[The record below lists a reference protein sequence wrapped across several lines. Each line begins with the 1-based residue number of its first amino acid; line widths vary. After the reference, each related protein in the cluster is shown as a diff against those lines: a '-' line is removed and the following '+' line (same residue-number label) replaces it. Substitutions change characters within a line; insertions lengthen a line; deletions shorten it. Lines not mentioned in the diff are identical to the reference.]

1 MKCPHCSFDN
11 RDDAAFCENCGEV
24 FVAASAK
31 VSVPPVVEVPPVV
44 RVPDVAPAPSKPAPR
59 ASVADLVDP
68 VPDGPDVPDLSG
80 FERLVDSSYV
90 PPAATQAGDTA
101 EIPRIN
107 EEYVPRA
114 RSYAMGPT
122 EKELRRRDRQQKKL
136 AKKFSKMQE
145 KEEARKAKELLR
157 AEKER
162 LRAETA
168 AEKERLRAAEAEARE
183 QRRIAEEE
191 AREARRAAEA
201 AEREER
207 ERLEQERAAA
217 ATAAAA
223 VAAETAEMEE
233 APEFTTP
240 GEDAPVA
247 ENETSK
253 AGDASGVAF
262 GAIPGAVAGFAA
274 ADATAKDDDLDEV
287 LSSGD
292 EVVSL
297 FERSGKRPARMG
309 SHAARPSVN
318 RQGRGRSRKTQDE
331 AGATPETPV
340 VQEAPQASPN
350 ESADACAA
358 EETALMEAASAIVV
372 ADQAAVTTAEAEE
385 ALTPRATGELAFPS
399 TIEEETPE
407 LESSIDFS
415 APEEAAPVRD
425 GADTE
430 APFPG
435 PSARPPRAKGPIIA
449 AACIALAVV
458 LAAVAGG
465 TYMAELWGGKTIPEV
480 VGLSQPEA
488 VDALTAKGF
497 VAQAVEVKSDDP
509 QGTVLS
515 SDPEQG
521 HRAEEGSTVTLSVAV
536 PRIVPAIV
544 GATSEEA
551 AQALEAEGF
560 TAVTYTEEKSN
571 EAAGTVLAV
580 SPEAGTEA
588 KSGDAITV
596 TVAVPY
602 TVPDVEGMSEADA
615 KAALQAEGYEVTSEW
630 YTTEDIEEG
639 TAVSTDP
646 AAGSELNSGSEVT
659 LYVAH
664 SRGTELVD
672 LTREILPGANLTND
686 EGSFKV
692 ENIKSCTY
700 RGDGEVLY
708 TVEARQYEVVT
719 MPFGLGQETVFAKKL
734 TTIEGGIVW
743 NDDNEVSYASPSYS
757 LRALVLRRTK
767 LGESDLILTLLSED
781 GSQKRAVA
789 KGARRPKSSFAA
801 RTEPFCVIDALCAT
815 GRSLDILKEARLV
828 AAHDALRCN
837 LEASAAAA
845 PVAEL
850 LARMSQRDLANPR
863 LFQSA
868 MRVLDAMD
876 GADDSHRAAL
886 SAAELLKILAFSGLR
901 PSLEVCVGCGEPVAL
916 VEGARIPFSAA
927 GGGVLCES
935 CRGLDES
942 VLVDAG
948 TLCWAQY
955 FLTTPFDAIAEGP
968 VDLTG
973 TFAVLHLVQD
983 LVRAH
988 IGSSLKSLEFLFT
1001 CGLF

>member
-24 FVAASAK
+24 FVAAGAAK
-31 VSVPPVVEVPPVV
+31 VSVPSVVEVPPVV
-44 RVPDVAPAPSKPAPR
+44 HVPDIAPASSKSAVR

-68 VPDGPDVPDLSG
+68 VPDGPEVPDLSG

-90 PPAATQAGDTA
+90 PPAAAQAGDTA

-136 AKKFSKMQE
+136 AKKFTKMQE

-201 AEREER
+201 AERERLATVEREER
-207 ERLEQERAAA
+207 ERLEQERVAA

-223 VAAETAEMEE
+223 VAVETAEMEE
-233 APEFTTP
+233 TPEFTTP

-247 ENETSK
+247 ESEASK

-274 ADATAKDDDLDEV
+274 VDATAKDDDLDEV

-309 SHAARPSVN
+309 SHVARPSVN
-318 RQGRGRSRKTQDE
+318 RQKRNRGRGVPEEASAAPENPEEPEMPASSPDE
-331 AGATPETPV
+331 PADVRAT
-340 VQEAPQASPN
+340 
-350 ESADACAA
+350 

-385 ALTPRATGELAFPS
+385 ALAPRATGELAVPAAIGEVIPE
-399 TIEEETPE
+399 TEPPVDYQVLEE
-407 LESSIDFS
+407 DAS
-415 APEEAAPVRD
+415 APYEVDDETSSPAP
-425 GADTE
+425 T
-430 APFPG
+430 
-435 PSARPPRAKGPIIA
+435 ARPPRAKGPIIT
-449 AACIALAVV
+449 AACIALAII

-488 VDALTAKGF
+488 TDALAAKGF
-497 VAQAVEVKSDDP
+497 AAQAVEVKSDDP

-521 HRAEEGSTVTLSVAV
+521 HRAEESSTVTLSVAV

-544 GATSEEA
+544 GATSDDA

-596 TVAVPY
+596 TVAVPH

-743 NDDNEVSYASPSYS
+743 NDDNEVSYASPSIRY
-757 LRALVLRRTK
+757 
-767 LGESDLILTLLSED
+767 
-781 GSQKRAVA
+781 
-789 KGARRPKSSFAA
+789 
-801 RTEPFCVIDALCAT
+801 
-815 GRSLDILKEARLV
+815 
-828 AAHDALRCN
+828 
-837 LEASAAAA
+837 
-845 PVAEL
+845 
-850 LARMSQRDLANPR
+850 
-863 LFQSA
+863 
-868 MRVLDAMD
+868 
-876 GADDSHRAAL
+876 
-886 SAAELLKILAFSGLR
+886 
-901 PSLEVCVGCGEPVAL
+901 
-916 VEGARIPFSAA
+916 
-927 GGGVLCES
+927 
-935 CRGLDES
+935 
-942 VLVDAG
+942 
-948 TLCWAQY
+948 
-955 FLTTPFDAIAEGP
+955 
-968 VDLTG
+968 
-973 TFAVLHLVQD
+973 
-983 LVRAH
+983 
-988 IGSSLKSLEFLFT
+988 
-1001 CGLF
+1001 

>member
-24 FVAASAK
+24 FVAAGAAK
-31 VSVPPVVEVPPVV
+31 VSAPSVVEVPPVV
-44 RVPDVAPAPSKPAPR
+44 RVPDIAPASSKSAVR

-68 VPDGPDVPDLSG
+68 VPDGPEVPDLSG

-90 PPAATQAGDTA
+90 PPAAAQAGDTA

-136 AKKFSKMQE
+136 AKKFTKMQE

-201 AEREER
+201 AERERLATVEREER
-207 ERLEQERAAA
+207 ERLEQERVAA
-217 ATAAAA
+217 ATATAA
-223 VAAETAEMEE
+223 VAVETAEMEE
-233 APEFTTP
+233 TPEFTTP

-247 ENETSK
+247 ESEASK

-274 ADATAKDDDLDEV
+274 VDATAKDDDLDEV

-318 RQGRGRSRKTQDE
+318 RQKRNRGRGVPEEASAAPENPEEPEMPASSPDE
-331 AGATPETPV
+331 PADVRAT
-340 VQEAPQASPN
+340 
-350 ESADACAA
+350 

-385 ALTPRATGELAFPS
+385 ALAPRATGELAFPS

-407 LESSIDFS
+407 LESSIGFS

-425 GADTE
+425 GADGE

-488 VDALTAKGF
+488 VDALAAKGF

-743 NDDNEVSYASPSYS
+743 NDDNEVSYASPSIRY
-757 LRALVLRRTK
+757 
-767 LGESDLILTLLSED
+767 
-781 GSQKRAVA
+781 
-789 KGARRPKSSFAA
+789 
-801 RTEPFCVIDALCAT
+801 
-815 GRSLDILKEARLV
+815 
-828 AAHDALRCN
+828 
-837 LEASAAAA
+837 
-845 PVAEL
+845 
-850 LARMSQRDLANPR
+850 
-863 LFQSA
+863 
-868 MRVLDAMD
+868 
-876 GADDSHRAAL
+876 
-886 SAAELLKILAFSGLR
+886 
-901 PSLEVCVGCGEPVAL
+901 
-916 VEGARIPFSAA
+916 
-927 GGGVLCES
+927 
-935 CRGLDES
+935 
-942 VLVDAG
+942 
-948 TLCWAQY
+948 
-955 FLTTPFDAIAEGP
+955 
-968 VDLTG
+968 
-973 TFAVLHLVQD
+973 
-983 LVRAH
+983 
-988 IGSSLKSLEFLFT
+988 
-1001 CGLF
+1001 

>member
-24 FVAASAK
+24 FVAAGAAK
-31 VSVPPVVEVPPVV
+31 VSAPSVVEVPPVV
-44 RVPDVAPAPSKPAPR
+44 RVPDIAPASSKSAVR

-68 VPDGPDVPDLSG
+68 VPDGPEVPDLSG

-90 PPAATQAGDTA
+90 PPAAAQAGDTA

-136 AKKFSKMQE
+136 AKKFTKMQE

-201 AEREER
+201 AERERLAAAEREER
-207 ERLEQERAAA
+207 ERAEQERLEREQAEALTTAATVAAA
-217 ATAAAA
+217 AIENEARSKASEPEGAALSMGPSAKSDA
-223 VAAETAEMEE
+223 AAETL
-233 APEFTTP
+233 
-240 GEDAPVA
+240 VA
-247 ENETSK
+247 VESDE
-253 AGDASGVAF
+253 
-262 GAIPGAVAGFAA
+262 
-274 ADATAKDDDLDEV
+274 LDEI

-318 RQGRGRSRKTQDE
+318 RQKRNRGRGVPEE
-331 AGATPETPV
+331 ASAAPENP
-340 VQEAPQASPN
+340 EEPEMPASSPN
-350 ESADACAA
+350 EPADACAA
-358 EETALMEAASAIVV
+358 EETALMEAVSAIVV

-385 ALTPRATGELAFPS
+385 ALAPRATGELAFPA
-399 TIEEETPE
+399 TIEEEGAPE
-407 LESSIDFS
+407 SEPSIDFS
-415 APEEAAPVRD
+415 VPEEVVPVRE
-425 GADTE
+425 GADAET
-430 APFPG
+430 PFSG

-449 AACIALAVV
+449 AACIALAII

-480 VGLSQPEA
+480 VGISQPEA
-488 VDALTAKGF
+488 VDALAAKGF
-497 VAQAVEVKSDDP
+497 AAQAVEMKSDDP

-544 GATSEEA
+544 GATSDDA

-615 KAALQAEGYEVTSEW
+615 KAALQAEGYEVMSEW

-743 NDDNEVSYASPSYS
+743 NDDNEVSYASPSIRY
-757 LRALVLRRTK
+757 
-767 LGESDLILTLLSED
+767 
-781 GSQKRAVA
+781 
-789 KGARRPKSSFAA
+789 
-801 RTEPFCVIDALCAT
+801 
-815 GRSLDILKEARLV
+815 
-828 AAHDALRCN
+828 
-837 LEASAAAA
+837 
-845 PVAEL
+845 
-850 LARMSQRDLANPR
+850 
-863 LFQSA
+863 
-868 MRVLDAMD
+868 
-876 GADDSHRAAL
+876 
-886 SAAELLKILAFSGLR
+886 
-901 PSLEVCVGCGEPVAL
+901 
-916 VEGARIPFSAA
+916 
-927 GGGVLCES
+927 
-935 CRGLDES
+935 
-942 VLVDAG
+942 
-948 TLCWAQY
+948 
-955 FLTTPFDAIAEGP
+955 
-968 VDLTG
+968 
-973 TFAVLHLVQD
+973 
-983 LVRAH
+983 
-988 IGSSLKSLEFLFT
+988 
-1001 CGLF
+1001 

>member
-24 FVAASAK
+24 FVAAGAAK
-31 VSVPPVVEVPPVV
+31 VSAPSVVEVPPVV
-44 RVPDVAPAPSKPAPR
+44 RVPDIAPASSKSAVR

-68 VPDGPDVPDLSG
+68 VPDGPEVPDLSG

-90 PPAATQAGDTA
+90 PPAAAQAGDTA

-136 AKKFSKMQE
+136 AKKFTKMPE
-145 KEEARKAKELLR
+145 MAVARTAKELLR
-157 AEKER
+157 AEMER

-201 AEREER
+201 AERERLATVEREER
-207 ERLEQERAAA
+207 ERLEQERVAA
-217 ATAAAA
+217 ATATAA
-223 VAAETAEMEE
+223 VAVETAEMEE
-233 APEFTTP
+233 TPEFTTP

-247 ENETSK
+247 ESEASK

-274 ADATAKDDDLDEV
+274 VDATAKDDDLDEV

-318 RQGRGRSRKTQDE
+318 RQKRNRGRGVPEEASAAPENPEEPEMPASSPDE
-331 AGATPETPV
+331 PADVRAT
-340 VQEAPQASPN
+340 
-350 ESADACAA
+350 

-385 ALTPRATGELAFPS
+385 ALAPRATGELAFPS

-407 LESSIDFS
+407 LESSIGFS

-425 GADTE
+425 GADGE

-488 VDALTAKGF
+488 VDALAAKGF

-743 NDDNEVSYASPSYS
+743 NDDNEVSYASPSIRY
-757 LRALVLRRTK
+757 
-767 LGESDLILTLLSED
+767 
-781 GSQKRAVA
+781 
-789 KGARRPKSSFAA
+789 
-801 RTEPFCVIDALCAT
+801 
-815 GRSLDILKEARLV
+815 
-828 AAHDALRCN
+828 
-837 LEASAAAA
+837 
-845 PVAEL
+845 
-850 LARMSQRDLANPR
+850 
-863 LFQSA
+863 
-868 MRVLDAMD
+868 
-876 GADDSHRAAL
+876 
-886 SAAELLKILAFSGLR
+886 
-901 PSLEVCVGCGEPVAL
+901 
-916 VEGARIPFSAA
+916 
-927 GGGVLCES
+927 
-935 CRGLDES
+935 
-942 VLVDAG
+942 
-948 TLCWAQY
+948 
-955 FLTTPFDAIAEGP
+955 
-968 VDLTG
+968 
-973 TFAVLHLVQD
+973 
-983 LVRAH
+983 
-988 IGSSLKSLEFLFT
+988 
-1001 CGLF
+1001 

>member
-168 AEKERLRAAEAEARE
+168 AEKERLRAAEAEVRE

-201 AEREER
+201 AEREE
-207 ERLEQERAAA
+207 
-217 ATAAAA
+217 
-223 VAAETAEMEE
+223 

-247 ENETSK
+247 ESEASK

-318 RQGRGRSRKTQDE
+318 RQGRGRSRKTQEE

-340 VQEAPQASPN
+340 VQEAAQASLN
-350 ESADACAA
+350 EAADACAA

-372 ADQAAVTTAEAEE
+372 ADQAAITIAETEE
-385 ALTPRATGELAFPS
+385 ALAPRATGELAFPS

-425 GADTE
+425 GADGE

-488 VDALTAKGF
+488 VDALAAKGF
-497 VAQAVEVKSDDP
+497 APQAVEVKSDDP

-743 NDDNEVSYASPSYS
+743 NDDNEVSYASPSIRY
-757 LRALVLRRTK
+757 
-767 LGESDLILTLLSED
+767 
-781 GSQKRAVA
+781 
-789 KGARRPKSSFAA
+789 
-801 RTEPFCVIDALCAT
+801 
-815 GRSLDILKEARLV
+815 
-828 AAHDALRCN
+828 
-837 LEASAAAA
+837 
-845 PVAEL
+845 
-850 LARMSQRDLANPR
+850 
-863 LFQSA
+863 
-868 MRVLDAMD
+868 
-876 GADDSHRAAL
+876 
-886 SAAELLKILAFSGLR
+886 
-901 PSLEVCVGCGEPVAL
+901 
-916 VEGARIPFSAA
+916 
-927 GGGVLCES
+927 
-935 CRGLDES
+935 
-942 VLVDAG
+942 
-948 TLCWAQY
+948 
-955 FLTTPFDAIAEGP
+955 
-968 VDLTG
+968 
-973 TFAVLHLVQD
+973 
-983 LVRAH
+983 
-988 IGSSLKSLEFLFT
+988 
-1001 CGLF
+1001 

>member
-1 MKCPHCSFDN
+1 MKCPNCSFDN

-24 FVAASAK
+24 FVAAGAAK

-44 RVPDVAPAPSKPAPR
+44 RVPDIGAASSKSAVR

-68 VPDGPDVPDLSG
+68 VPDGPEVPDLSG

-90 PPAATQAGDTA
+90 PPAAAQAGDTA

-145 KEEARKAKELLR
+145 REEARKAKELLR

-168 AEKERLRAAEAEARE
+168 AEKERLRAAEAAERE

-191 AREARRAAEA
+191 AREAQRAAEA
-201 AEREER
+201 AERERLAAAER
-207 ERLEQERAAA
+207 EERARAEQERLEREQAE
-217 ATAAAA
+217 AAAA
-223 VAAETAEMEE
+223 VSAAAAAAEVEQE
-233 APEFTTP
+233 APSEHAES
-240 GEDAPVA
+240 EDAAASVGKPLAFDATPELPVA
-247 ENETSK
+247 VE
-253 AGDASGVAF
+253 
-262 GAIPGAVAGFAA
+262 
-274 ADATAKDDDLDEV
+274 DDDLDEV

-297 FERSGKRPARMG
+297 FERSSKRPARMG

-318 RQGRGRSRKTQDE
+318 RQKRGRKWNAQEE
-331 AGATPETPV
+331 AAATPETPEV
-340 VQEAPQASPN
+340 PETLQVSPD
-350 ESADACAA
+350 ESAGACAT

-372 ADQAAVTTAEAEE
+372 ADQAAVTSAEAAEVL
-385 ALTPRATGELAFPS
+385 APRATGELAFPS
-399 TIEEETPE
+399 TIEEETHEP
-407 LESSIDFS
+407 ESSVDFS
-415 APEEAAPVRD
+415 APEEDAPVRD
-425 GADTE
+425 GADDE

-435 PSARPPRAKGPIIA
+435 AAARPPRAKGPIIA
-449 AACIALAVV
+449 AVCIALAVV

-488 VDALTAKGF
+488 TDALSAKGF
-497 VAQAVEVKSDDP
+497 AAQAVDVKSDEP

-521 HRAEEGSTVTLSVAV
+521 HRAEEGGTVTLSVAV

-580 SPEAGTEA
+580 SPEAGSEA

-615 KAALQAEGYEVTSEW
+615 KAALEAEGYEVSTEW

-659 LYVAH
+659 LYIAH

-686 EGSFKV
+686 QGSFKV

-743 NDDNEVSYASPSYS
+743 NDDNEVSYASPSIRY
-757 LRALVLRRTK
+757 
-767 LGESDLILTLLSED
+767 
-781 GSQKRAVA
+781 
-789 KGARRPKSSFAA
+789 
-801 RTEPFCVIDALCAT
+801 
-815 GRSLDILKEARLV
+815 
-828 AAHDALRCN
+828 
-837 LEASAAAA
+837 
-845 PVAEL
+845 
-850 LARMSQRDLANPR
+850 
-863 LFQSA
+863 
-868 MRVLDAMD
+868 
-876 GADDSHRAAL
+876 
-886 SAAELLKILAFSGLR
+886 
-901 PSLEVCVGCGEPVAL
+901 
-916 VEGARIPFSAA
+916 
-927 GGGVLCES
+927 
-935 CRGLDES
+935 
-942 VLVDAG
+942 
-948 TLCWAQY
+948 
-955 FLTTPFDAIAEGP
+955 
-968 VDLTG
+968 
-973 TFAVLHLVQD
+973 
-983 LVRAH
+983 
-988 IGSSLKSLEFLFT
+988 
-1001 CGLF
+1001 

>member
-24 FVAASAK
+24 FVAAGAAK
-31 VSVPPVVEVPPVV
+31 VSVPSVVEVPPVV
-44 RVPDVAPAPSKPAPR
+44 HVPDIAPASSKSAVR

-68 VPDGPDVPDLSG
+68 VPDGPEVPDLSG

-90 PPAATQAGDTA
+90 PPAAAQAGDTA

-136 AKKFSKMQE
+136 AKKFTKMQE

-201 AEREER
+201 AERERLATVEREER
-207 ERLEQERAAA
+207 ERLEQERLEREQAEALTTAATVAAA
-217 ATAAAA
+217 AIENEARSKASEPEGAALSMGPSAKSDA
-223 VAAETAEMEE
+223 AAETL
-233 APEFTTP
+233 
-240 GEDAPVA
+240 VA
-247 ENETSK
+247 VESDE
-253 AGDASGVAF
+253 
-262 GAIPGAVAGFAA
+262 
-274 ADATAKDDDLDEV
+274 LDEI

-318 RQGRGRSRKTQDE
+318 RQKRSRNRNVQEE
-331 AGATPETPV
+331 AGATPE
-340 VQEAPQASPN
+340 APEASPN
-350 ESADACAA
+350 EPADACAA

-372 ADQAAVTTAEAEE
+372 ADQATVTTAEAEE
-385 ALTPRATGELAFPS
+385 ALAPRATGELAVPAAIGEVIPE
-399 TIEEETPE
+399 TEPPVDYQVLEE
-407 LESSIDFS
+407 DAS
-415 APEEAAPVRD
+415 APYEVDDETSSPAP
-425 GADTE
+425 T
-430 APFPG
+430 
-435 PSARPPRAKGPIIA
+435 ARPPRAKGPIIA
-449 AACIALAVV
+449 AACIVLAVV

-488 VDALTAKGF
+488 TDALAAKGF
-497 VAQAVEVKSDDP
+497 AAQAVEVKSDEP

-544 GATSEEA
+544 GATSDDA

-615 KAALQAEGYEVTSEW
+615 KAALEAEGYEVSTEW

-743 NDDNEVSYASPSYS
+743 NDDNEVSYASPSIRY
-757 LRALVLRRTK
+757 
-767 LGESDLILTLLSED
+767 
-781 GSQKRAVA
+781 
-789 KGARRPKSSFAA
+789 
-801 RTEPFCVIDALCAT
+801 
-815 GRSLDILKEARLV
+815 
-828 AAHDALRCN
+828 
-837 LEASAAAA
+837 
-845 PVAEL
+845 
-850 LARMSQRDLANPR
+850 
-863 LFQSA
+863 
-868 MRVLDAMD
+868 
-876 GADDSHRAAL
+876 
-886 SAAELLKILAFSGLR
+886 
-901 PSLEVCVGCGEPVAL
+901 
-916 VEGARIPFSAA
+916 
-927 GGGVLCES
+927 
-935 CRGLDES
+935 
-942 VLVDAG
+942 
-948 TLCWAQY
+948 
-955 FLTTPFDAIAEGP
+955 
-968 VDLTG
+968 
-973 TFAVLHLVQD
+973 
-983 LVRAH
+983 
-988 IGSSLKSLEFLFT
+988 
-1001 CGLF
+1001 

>member
-24 FVAASAK
+24 FVAAGAAK
-31 VSVPPVVEVPPVV
+31 VSVPSVVEVPPVV
-44 RVPDVAPAPSKPAPR
+44 RVPDIEAAPAKPAPR

-68 VPDGPDVPDLSG
+68 VPDGPAVPDLSG

-90 PPAATQAGDTA
+90 PPAAAQAGDTA

-157 AEKER
+157 VEKER

-201 AEREER
+201 AERERLATVER
-207 ERLEQERAAA
+207 EERARAEQERLEREQAEAE
-217 ATAAAA
+217 AAAA
-223 VAAETAEMEE
+223 VVAEAVLEQEPCSEAGEPEGAAASAGKSSTSDAVPE
-233 APEFTTP
+233 APV
-240 GEDAPVA
+240 VA
-247 ENETSK
+247 E
-253 AGDASGVAF
+253 
-262 GAIPGAVAGFAA
+262 
-274 ADATAKDDDLDEV
+274 DDGLGEV

-318 RQGRGRSRKTQDE
+318 RQKRNRGRGV
-331 AGATPETPV
+331 PE
-340 VQEAPQASPN
+340 EAPAAPENPEEPEMPASSPD
-350 ESADACAA
+350 EPADVRAA

-425 GADTE
+425 GVDTE

-488 VDALTAKGF
+488 TDALSAKGF
-497 VAQAVEVKSDDP
+497 AAQAVEVKSDEP

-743 NDDNEVSYASPSYS
+743 NDDNEVSYASPSIRY
-757 LRALVLRRTK
+757 
-767 LGESDLILTLLSED
+767 
-781 GSQKRAVA
+781 
-789 KGARRPKSSFAA
+789 
-801 RTEPFCVIDALCAT
+801 
-815 GRSLDILKEARLV
+815 
-828 AAHDALRCN
+828 
-837 LEASAAAA
+837 
-845 PVAEL
+845 
-850 LARMSQRDLANPR
+850 
-863 LFQSA
+863 
-868 MRVLDAMD
+868 
-876 GADDSHRAAL
+876 
-886 SAAELLKILAFSGLR
+886 
-901 PSLEVCVGCGEPVAL
+901 
-916 VEGARIPFSAA
+916 
-927 GGGVLCES
+927 
-935 CRGLDES
+935 
-942 VLVDAG
+942 
-948 TLCWAQY
+948 
-955 FLTTPFDAIAEGP
+955 
-968 VDLTG
+968 
-973 TFAVLHLVQD
+973 
-983 LVRAH
+983 
-988 IGSSLKSLEFLFT
+988 
-1001 CGLF
+1001 

>member
-24 FVAASAK
+24 FVAAGAAK
-31 VSVPPVVEVPPVV
+31 VSVPSVVEVPPVV
-44 RVPDVAPAPSKPAPR
+44 HVPDIAPASSKSAVR

-68 VPDGPDVPDLSG
+68 VPDGPEVPDLSG

-90 PPAATQAGDTA
+90 PPAAAQAGDTA

-136 AKKFSKMQE
+136 AKKFTKMQE

-201 AEREER
+201 AERERLAAAEREER
-207 ERLEQERAAA
+207 ERAEQERLEREQAEAL
-217 ATAAAA
+217 TVAAAA
-223 VAAETAEMEE
+223 VENEARSKASESEGAALSMGPSAKSDAAAETL
-233 APEFTTP
+233 
-240 GEDAPVA
+240 VA
-247 ENETSK
+247 VESDE
-253 AGDASGVAF
+253 
-262 GAIPGAVAGFAA
+262 
-274 ADATAKDDDLDEV
+274 LDEI

-318 RQGRGRSRKTQDE
+318 RQKRNRGRGVPEEASAAPENPEEPEMPASSPDE
-331 AGATPETPV
+331 P
-340 VQEAPQASPN
+340 
-350 ESADACAA
+350 ADVRAA

-385 ALTPRATGELAFPS
+385 ALAPRATGELAFPA
-399 TIEEETPE
+399 TIEEEGAPE
-407 LESSIDFS
+407 SEPSIDFS
-415 APEEAAPVRD
+415 VPEEVVPVRE
-425 GADTE
+425 GADAE
-430 APFPG
+430 APFSG

-449 AACIALAVV
+449 AACIALAII

-465 TYMAELWGGKTIPEV
+465 TYIAELWGGKTIPEV

-488 VDALTAKGF
+488 VDALAAKGF
-497 VAQAVEVKSDDP
+497 AAQAVEMKSDEP

-521 HRAEEGSTVTLSVAV
+521 HRAEEGSTVTLSVAA

-544 GATSEEA
+544 GATSDEA

-615 KAALQAEGYEVTSEW
+615 KAALQTEGYEVTSEW

-646 AAGSELNSGSEVT
+646 TAGSELNSGSEVT

-743 NDDNEVSYASPSYS
+743 NDDNEVSYASPSIRY
-757 LRALVLRRTK
+757 
-767 LGESDLILTLLSED
+767 
-781 GSQKRAVA
+781 
-789 KGARRPKSSFAA
+789 
-801 RTEPFCVIDALCAT
+801 
-815 GRSLDILKEARLV
+815 
-828 AAHDALRCN
+828 
-837 LEASAAAA
+837 
-845 PVAEL
+845 
-850 LARMSQRDLANPR
+850 
-863 LFQSA
+863 
-868 MRVLDAMD
+868 
-876 GADDSHRAAL
+876 
-886 SAAELLKILAFSGLR
+886 
-901 PSLEVCVGCGEPVAL
+901 
-916 VEGARIPFSAA
+916 
-927 GGGVLCES
+927 
-935 CRGLDES
+935 
-942 VLVDAG
+942 
-948 TLCWAQY
+948 
-955 FLTTPFDAIAEGP
+955 
-968 VDLTG
+968 
-973 TFAVLHLVQD
+973 
-983 LVRAH
+983 
-988 IGSSLKSLEFLFT
+988 
-1001 CGLF
+1001 

>member
-107 EEYVPRA
+107 EEHVPRA

-201 AEREER
+201 AERERLATVEREER
-207 ERLEQERAAA
+207 ERLEQERVAA

-223 VAAETAEMEE
+223 VAVETAEMEE
-233 APEFTTP
+233 TPEFTTP

-247 ENETSK
+247 ESEASK

-274 ADATAKDDDLDEV
+274 VDATAKDDDLDEV

-318 RQGRGRSRKTQDE
+318 RQKRNRGRGVPEEASAAPENPEEPEMPASSPDE
-331 AGATPETPV
+331 PADVRAT
-340 VQEAPQASPN
+340 
-350 ESADACAA
+350 

-372 ADQAAVTTAEAEE
+372 ADQATVTTAEAEE
-385 ALTPRATGELAFPS
+385 ALAPRATGELAVPAAIGEVIPE
-399 TIEEETPE
+399 TEPPVDYQVLEE
-407 LESSIDFS
+407 DAS
-415 APEEAAPVRD
+415 APYEVDDETSSPAP
-425 GADTE
+425 T
-430 APFPG
+430 
-435 PSARPPRAKGPIIA
+435 ARPPRAKGPIIA
-449 AACIALAVV
+449 AACIVLAVV

-488 VDALTAKGF
+488 VDALAAKGF
-497 VAQAVEVKSDDP
+497 AAQAVEVKSDDP

-544 GATSEEA
+544 GATSDDA

-615 KAALQAEGYEVTSEW
+615 KAALEAEGYEVSTEW

-646 AAGSELNSGSEVT
+646 TAGSELNSGSEVT

-743 NDDNEVSYASPSYS
+743 NDDNEVSYASPSIRY
-757 LRALVLRRTK
+757 
-767 LGESDLILTLLSED
+767 
-781 GSQKRAVA
+781 
-789 KGARRPKSSFAA
+789 
-801 RTEPFCVIDALCAT
+801 
-815 GRSLDILKEARLV
+815 
-828 AAHDALRCN
+828 
-837 LEASAAAA
+837 
-845 PVAEL
+845 
-850 LARMSQRDLANPR
+850 
-863 LFQSA
+863 
-868 MRVLDAMD
+868 
-876 GADDSHRAAL
+876 
-886 SAAELLKILAFSGLR
+886 
-901 PSLEVCVGCGEPVAL
+901 
-916 VEGARIPFSAA
+916 
-927 GGGVLCES
+927 
-935 CRGLDES
+935 
-942 VLVDAG
+942 
-948 TLCWAQY
+948 
-955 FLTTPFDAIAEGP
+955 
-968 VDLTG
+968 
-973 TFAVLHLVQD
+973 
-983 LVRAH
+983 
-988 IGSSLKSLEFLFT
+988 
-1001 CGLF
+1001 

>member
-145 KEEARKAKELLR
+145 KEEAR
-157 AEKER
+157 
-162 LRAETA
+162 
-168 AEKERLRAAEAEARE
+168 
-183 QRRIAEEE
+183 
-191 AREARRAAEA
+191 EARRAAEA

-207 ERLEQERAAA
+207 ERLEQERVAA

-233 APEFTTP
+233 TPEFTTP

-247 ENETSK
+247 ENEASK

-385 ALTPRATGELAFPS
+385 ALAPRATGELAFPS

-425 GADTE
+425 GADAE

-488 VDALTAKGF
+488 TDALSAKGF
-497 VAQAVEVKSDDP
+497 AAQAVEVKSDEP

-536 PRIVPAIV
+536 PRIVPTIV

-743 NDDNEVSYASPSYS
+743 NDDNEVSYASPSIRY
-757 LRALVLRRTK
+757 
-767 LGESDLILTLLSED
+767 
-781 GSQKRAVA
+781 
-789 KGARRPKSSFAA
+789 
-801 RTEPFCVIDALCAT
+801 
-815 GRSLDILKEARLV
+815 
-828 AAHDALRCN
+828 
-837 LEASAAAA
+837 
-845 PVAEL
+845 
-850 LARMSQRDLANPR
+850 
-863 LFQSA
+863 
-868 MRVLDAMD
+868 
-876 GADDSHRAAL
+876 
-886 SAAELLKILAFSGLR
+886 
-901 PSLEVCVGCGEPVAL
+901 
-916 VEGARIPFSAA
+916 
-927 GGGVLCES
+927 
-935 CRGLDES
+935 
-942 VLVDAG
+942 
-948 TLCWAQY
+948 
-955 FLTTPFDAIAEGP
+955 
-968 VDLTG
+968 
-973 TFAVLHLVQD
+973 
-983 LVRAH
+983 
-988 IGSSLKSLEFLFT
+988 
-1001 CGLF
+1001 

>member
-24 FVAASAK
+24 FVAAGAAK
-31 VSVPPVVEVPPVV
+31 VSVPSVVEVPPVV
-44 RVPDVAPAPSKPAPR
+44 RVPDIAPASSKSAVR

-68 VPDGPDVPDLSG
+68 VPDGPEVPDLSG

-90 PPAATQAGDTA
+90 PPAAAQAGDTA

-136 AKKFSKMQE
+136 AKKFTKMQE

-201 AEREER
+201 AERERLAAAEREER
-207 ERLEQERAAA
+207 ERAEQERLEREQAEAEAAVVAEAVLEQEPCSEAGEPEGAAA
-217 ATAAAA
+217 SAGKSSTSDA
-223 VAAETAEMEE
+223 VPE
-233 APEFTTP
+233 APV
-240 GEDAPVA
+240 VA
-247 ENETSK
+247 E
-253 AGDASGVAF
+253 
-262 GAIPGAVAGFAA
+262 
-274 ADATAKDDDLDEV
+274 DDGLGEV

-297 FERSGKRPARMG
+297 FERSSKRPARMG

-318 RQGRGRSRKTQDE
+318 RQKRSRNRSAQEE
-331 AGATPETPV
+331 ASETLETPEAAEVP
-340 VQEAPQASPN
+340 AASFDEP
-350 ESADACAA
+350 ADACAA

-385 ALTPRATGELAFPS
+385 ALAPRATGELAFPA
-399 TIEEETPE
+399 TIEEEGAPE
-407 LESSIDFS
+407 SEPSIDFS
-415 APEEAAPVRD
+415 VPEEVVPVRE
-425 GADTE
+425 GADAET
-430 APFPG
+430 PFSG

-449 AACIALAVV
+449 AACIALAII

-488 VDALTAKGF
+488 VDALAAKGF
-497 VAQAVEVKSDDP
+497 AAQAVEVKSDDP

-544 GATSEEA
+544 GATSDDA

-743 NDDNEVSYASPSYS
+743 NDDNEVSYASPSIRY
-757 LRALVLRRTK
+757 
-767 LGESDLILTLLSED
+767 
-781 GSQKRAVA
+781 
-789 KGARRPKSSFAA
+789 
-801 RTEPFCVIDALCAT
+801 
-815 GRSLDILKEARLV
+815 
-828 AAHDALRCN
+828 
-837 LEASAAAA
+837 
-845 PVAEL
+845 
-850 LARMSQRDLANPR
+850 
-863 LFQSA
+863 
-868 MRVLDAMD
+868 
-876 GADDSHRAAL
+876 
-886 SAAELLKILAFSGLR
+886 
-901 PSLEVCVGCGEPVAL
+901 
-916 VEGARIPFSAA
+916 
-927 GGGVLCES
+927 
-935 CRGLDES
+935 
-942 VLVDAG
+942 
-948 TLCWAQY
+948 
-955 FLTTPFDAIAEGP
+955 
-968 VDLTG
+968 
-973 TFAVLHLVQD
+973 
-983 LVRAH
+983 
-988 IGSSLKSLEFLFT
+988 
-1001 CGLF
+1001 

>member
-24 FVAASAK
+24 FVAASAAK
-31 VSVPPVVEVPPVV
+31 VSVPSVVEVPPVV
-44 RVPDVAPAPSKPAPR
+44 HVPDIAPASSKSAVR

-68 VPDGPDVPDLSG
+68 VPDGPEVPDLSG

-90 PPAATQAGDTA
+90 PPAAAQAGDTA

-136 AKKFSKMQE
+136 AKKFTKMQE

-183 QRRIAEEE
+183 RRRIAEEE
-191 AREARRAAEA
+191 VREARRAAEA
-201 AEREER
+201 AERERLATVEREER
-207 ERLEQERAAA
+207 ERLEQERVAA

-223 VAAETAEMEE
+223 VAVETAEMEE
-233 APEFTTP
+233 TPEFTTP

-247 ENETSK
+247 ENEASK

-318 RQGRGRSRKTQDE
+318 RQGRGRSRKSQDE

-407 LESSIDFS
+407 LESSIGFS

-425 GADTE
+425 GADGE

-488 VDALTAKGF
+488 VDALAAKGF

-615 KAALQAEGYEVTSEW
+615 KAALEAEGYEVSTEW

-646 AAGSELNSGSEVT
+646 AAGSELNSGSKVT

-743 NDDNEVSYASPSYS
+743 NDDNEVSYASPSIRY
-757 LRALVLRRTK
+757 
-767 LGESDLILTLLSED
+767 
-781 GSQKRAVA
+781 
-789 KGARRPKSSFAA
+789 
-801 RTEPFCVIDALCAT
+801 
-815 GRSLDILKEARLV
+815 
-828 AAHDALRCN
+828 
-837 LEASAAAA
+837 
-845 PVAEL
+845 
-850 LARMSQRDLANPR
+850 
-863 LFQSA
+863 
-868 MRVLDAMD
+868 
-876 GADDSHRAAL
+876 
-886 SAAELLKILAFSGLR
+886 
-901 PSLEVCVGCGEPVAL
+901 
-916 VEGARIPFSAA
+916 
-927 GGGVLCES
+927 
-935 CRGLDES
+935 
-942 VLVDAG
+942 
-948 TLCWAQY
+948 
-955 FLTTPFDAIAEGP
+955 
-968 VDLTG
+968 
-973 TFAVLHLVQD
+973 
-983 LVRAH
+983 
-988 IGSSLKSLEFLFT
+988 
-1001 CGLF
+1001 

>member
-24 FVAASAK
+24 FVAAGAAK
-31 VSVPPVVEVPPVV
+31 VSAPSVVEVPPVV
-44 RVPDVAPAPSKPAPR
+44 RVPDIAPASSKSAVR

-68 VPDGPDVPDLSG
+68 VPDGPEVPDLSG

-90 PPAATQAGDTA
+90 PPAAAQAGDTA

-136 AKKFSKMQE
+136 AKKFTKMQE

-201 AEREER
+201 AERERLATVEREER
-207 ERLEQERAAA
+207 ERLEQERVAA
-217 ATAAAA
+217 ATATAA
-223 VAAETAEMEE
+223 VAVETAEMEE
-233 APEFTTP
+233 TPEFTTP

-247 ENETSK
+247 ESEASK

-274 ADATAKDDDLDEV
+274 VDATAKDDDLDEV

-318 RQGRGRSRKTQDE
+318 RQKRNRGRGVPEEASAAPENPEEPEMPASSPDE
-331 AGATPETPV
+331 PADVRAT
-340 VQEAPQASPN
+340 
-350 ESADACAA
+350 

-385 ALTPRATGELAFPS
+385 ALAPRATGELAFPS

-407 LESSIDFS
+407 LESSIGFS

-425 GADTE
+425 GADGE

-488 VDALTAKGF
+488 VDALAAKGF

-692 ENIKSCTY
+692 ENIKSSTY

-743 NDDNEVSYASPSYS
+743 NDDNEVSYASPSIRY
-757 LRALVLRRTK
+757 
-767 LGESDLILTLLSED
+767 
-781 GSQKRAVA
+781 
-789 KGARRPKSSFAA
+789 
-801 RTEPFCVIDALCAT
+801 
-815 GRSLDILKEARLV
+815 
-828 AAHDALRCN
+828 
-837 LEASAAAA
+837 
-845 PVAEL
+845 
-850 LARMSQRDLANPR
+850 
-863 LFQSA
+863 
-868 MRVLDAMD
+868 
-876 GADDSHRAAL
+876 
-886 SAAELLKILAFSGLR
+886 
-901 PSLEVCVGCGEPVAL
+901 
-916 VEGARIPFSAA
+916 
-927 GGGVLCES
+927 
-935 CRGLDES
+935 
-942 VLVDAG
+942 
-948 TLCWAQY
+948 
-955 FLTTPFDAIAEGP
+955 
-968 VDLTG
+968 
-973 TFAVLHLVQD
+973 
-983 LVRAH
+983 
-988 IGSSLKSLEFLFT
+988 
-1001 CGLF
+1001 

>member
-201 AEREER
+201 AE
-207 ERLEQERAAA
+207 
-217 ATAAAA
+217 
-223 VAAETAEMEE
+223 MEE
-233 APEFTTP
+233 TPEFTTP

-247 ENETSK
+247 ENEASK

-340 VQEAPQASPN
+340 VQEAPQASLN

-415 APEEAAPVRD
+415 TPEEAAPVRD
-425 GADTE
+425 GADGK

-488 VDALTAKGF
+488 TDALSAKGF
-497 VAQAVEVKSDDP
+497 AAQAVEVKSDEP

-544 GATSEEA
+544 GATSDEA

-743 NDDNEVSYASPSYS
+743 NDDNEVSYASPSIRY
-757 LRALVLRRTK
+757 
-767 LGESDLILTLLSED
+767 
-781 GSQKRAVA
+781 
-789 KGARRPKSSFAA
+789 
-801 RTEPFCVIDALCAT
+801 
-815 GRSLDILKEARLV
+815 
-828 AAHDALRCN
+828 
-837 LEASAAAA
+837 
-845 PVAEL
+845 
-850 LARMSQRDLANPR
+850 
-863 LFQSA
+863 
-868 MRVLDAMD
+868 
-876 GADDSHRAAL
+876 
-886 SAAELLKILAFSGLR
+886 
-901 PSLEVCVGCGEPVAL
+901 
-916 VEGARIPFSAA
+916 
-927 GGGVLCES
+927 
-935 CRGLDES
+935 
-942 VLVDAG
+942 
-948 TLCWAQY
+948 
-955 FLTTPFDAIAEGP
+955 
-968 VDLTG
+968 
-973 TFAVLHLVQD
+973 
-983 LVRAH
+983 
-988 IGSSLKSLEFLFT
+988 
-1001 CGLF
+1001 

>member
-24 FVAASAK
+24 FVAAGAAK
-31 VSVPPVVEVPPVV
+31 VSVPSVVEVPPVV
-44 RVPDVAPAPSKPAPR
+44 RVPDIAPASSKSAVR

-68 VPDGPDVPDLSG
+68 VPDGPEVPDLSG

-90 PPAATQAGDTA
+90 PPAAAQAGDTA

-136 AKKFSKMQE
+136 AKKFTKMQE

-201 AEREER
+201 AERERLATVER
-207 ERLEQERAAA
+207 EEREQLEQERVAA

-223 VAAETAEMEE
+223 VAVETAEMEE
-233 APEFTTP
+233 TPEFTTP

-247 ENETSK
+247 ESEASK

-274 ADATAKDDDLDEV
+274 VDATAKDDDLDEV

-407 LESSIDFS
+407 LESSIGFS

-425 GADTE
+425 GADGE

-449 AACIALAVV
+449 AACIVLAVV

-465 TYMAELWGGKTIPEV
+465 THMAELWGGKTIPEV

-488 VDALTAKGF
+488 TDALAAKGF
-497 VAQAVEVKSDDP
+497 AAQAVEVKSDDP

-544 GATSEEA
+544 GATSDDA

-615 KAALQAEGYEVTSEW
+615 KAALEAEGYEVSTEW

-646 AAGSELNSGSEVT
+646 TAGSELNSGSEVT

-743 NDDNEVSYASPSYS
+743 NDDNEVSYASPSIRY
-757 LRALVLRRTK
+757 
-767 LGESDLILTLLSED
+767 
-781 GSQKRAVA
+781 
-789 KGARRPKSSFAA
+789 
-801 RTEPFCVIDALCAT
+801 
-815 GRSLDILKEARLV
+815 
-828 AAHDALRCN
+828 
-837 LEASAAAA
+837 
-845 PVAEL
+845 
-850 LARMSQRDLANPR
+850 
-863 LFQSA
+863 
-868 MRVLDAMD
+868 
-876 GADDSHRAAL
+876 
-886 SAAELLKILAFSGLR
+886 
-901 PSLEVCVGCGEPVAL
+901 
-916 VEGARIPFSAA
+916 
-927 GGGVLCES
+927 
-935 CRGLDES
+935 
-942 VLVDAG
+942 
-948 TLCWAQY
+948 
-955 FLTTPFDAIAEGP
+955 
-968 VDLTG
+968 
-973 TFAVLHLVQD
+973 
-983 LVRAH
+983 
-988 IGSSLKSLEFLFT
+988 
-1001 CGLF
+1001 

>member
-24 FVAASAK
+24 FVAAGAAK
-31 VSVPPVVEVPPVV
+31 VSVPSVVEVPPVV
-44 RVPDVAPAPSKPAPR
+44 HVPDIAPASSKSAVR

-68 VPDGPDVPDLSG
+68 VLDGPEVPDLSG

-90 PPAATQAGDTA
+90 PPAAAQAGDTA

-136 AKKFSKMQE
+136 AKKFTKMQE

-201 AEREER
+201 AERERLAAAER
-207 ERLEQERAAA
+207 EEHERAEQERVAA

-223 VAAETAEMEE
+223 VAVETAEMGET
-233 APEFTTP
+233 PEFTTP

-247 ENETSK
+247 ESEASK

-274 ADATAKDDDLDEV
+274 VDATAKDDDLDEV

-318 RQGRGRSRKTQDE
+318 RQKRNRGRGVPEEASAAPENPEEPEMPASSPDE
-331 AGATPETPV
+331 PADVRAT
-340 VQEAPQASPN
+340 
-350 ESADACAA
+350 
-358 EETALMEAASAIVV
+358 EETALMEAASAIVG
-372 ADQAAVTTAEAEE
+372 ADQATVTTAEAEE
-385 ALTPRATGELAFPS
+385 ALAPRATGELAVPAAIGEVIPE
-399 TIEEETPE
+399 TEPPVDYQVLEE
-407 LESSIDFS
+407 DAS
-415 APEEAAPVRD
+415 APYEVDDETSSPAP
-425 GADTE
+425 T
-430 APFPG
+430 
-435 PSARPPRAKGPIIA
+435 ARPPRAKGPIIA
-449 AACIALAVV
+449 AACIVLAVV

-488 VDALTAKGF
+488 VDALAAKGF
-497 VAQAVEVKSDDP
+497 AAQAVEVKSDDP

-544 GATSEEA
+544 GATSDEA
-551 AQALEAEGF
+551 TQALEAEGF

-615 KAALQAEGYEVTSEW
+615 KAALEAEGYEVSTEW

-646 AAGSELNSGSEVT
+646 TAGSELNSGSEVT

-743 NDDNEVSYASPSYS
+743 NDDNEVSYASPSIRY
-757 LRALVLRRTK
+757 
-767 LGESDLILTLLSED
+767 
-781 GSQKRAVA
+781 
-789 KGARRPKSSFAA
+789 
-801 RTEPFCVIDALCAT
+801 
-815 GRSLDILKEARLV
+815 
-828 AAHDALRCN
+828 
-837 LEASAAAA
+837 
-845 PVAEL
+845 
-850 LARMSQRDLANPR
+850 
-863 LFQSA
+863 
-868 MRVLDAMD
+868 
-876 GADDSHRAAL
+876 
-886 SAAELLKILAFSGLR
+886 
-901 PSLEVCVGCGEPVAL
+901 
-916 VEGARIPFSAA
+916 
-927 GGGVLCES
+927 
-935 CRGLDES
+935 
-942 VLVDAG
+942 
-948 TLCWAQY
+948 
-955 FLTTPFDAIAEGP
+955 
-968 VDLTG
+968 
-973 TFAVLHLVQD
+973 
-983 LVRAH
+983 
-988 IGSSLKSLEFLFT
+988 
-1001 CGLF
+1001 

>member
-24 FVAASAK
+24 FVAAGAAK
-31 VSVPPVVEVPPVV
+31 ISVPSVVEVPPVV
-44 RVPDVAPAPSKPAPR
+44 HVPDIAPASSKSAVR

-68 VPDGPDVPDLSG
+68 VPDGPEVPDLSG

-90 PPAATQAGDTA
+90 PPAAAQAGDTA

-136 AKKFSKMQE
+136 AKKFTKMQE

-201 AEREER
+201 AERERLAAAEREER
-207 ERLEQERAAA
+207 ERAEQERLEREQAEALTTAATVAAA
-217 ATAAAA
+217 AIENEARSKASEPEGAALSMGPSAKSDA
-223 VAAETAEMEE
+223 AAETL
-233 APEFTTP
+233 
-240 GEDAPVA
+240 VA
-247 ENETSK
+247 VESDE
-253 AGDASGVAF
+253 
-262 GAIPGAVAGFAA
+262 
-274 ADATAKDDDLDEV
+274 LDEI

-318 RQGRGRSRKTQDE
+318 RQKRNRGRGVPEEASAAPENPEEPEMPASSPDE
-331 AGATPETPV
+331 PADVRAT
-340 VQEAPQASPN
+340 
-350 ESADACAA
+350 

-385 ALTPRATGELAFPS
+385 ALAPRATGELAFPA
-399 TIEEETPE
+399 TIEEEGAPE
-407 LESSIDFS
+407 SEPSIDFS
-415 APEEAAPVRD
+415 VPEEVVPVRE
-425 GADTE
+425 GADAET
-430 APFPG
+430 PFSG
-435 PSARPPRAKGPIIA
+435 PSARPPRAKGPIIV
-449 AACIALAVV
+449 AACIALAVI

-480 VGLSQPEA
+480 MGLSQPEA
-488 VDALTAKGF
+488 VDALAAKGF
-497 VAQAVEVKSDDP
+497 AAQAVEMKSDEP

-544 GATSEEA
+544 GATSDDA

-615 KAALQAEGYEVTSEW
+615 KAALEAEGYEVSTEW

-646 AAGSELNSGSEVT
+646 TAGSELNSGSEVT

-743 NDDNEVSYASPSYS
+743 NDDNEVSYASPSIRY
-757 LRALVLRRTK
+757 
-767 LGESDLILTLLSED
+767 
-781 GSQKRAVA
+781 
-789 KGARRPKSSFAA
+789 
-801 RTEPFCVIDALCAT
+801 
-815 GRSLDILKEARLV
+815 
-828 AAHDALRCN
+828 
-837 LEASAAAA
+837 
-845 PVAEL
+845 
-850 LARMSQRDLANPR
+850 
-863 LFQSA
+863 
-868 MRVLDAMD
+868 
-876 GADDSHRAAL
+876 
-886 SAAELLKILAFSGLR
+886 
-901 PSLEVCVGCGEPVAL
+901 
-916 VEGARIPFSAA
+916 
-927 GGGVLCES
+927 
-935 CRGLDES
+935 
-942 VLVDAG
+942 
-948 TLCWAQY
+948 
-955 FLTTPFDAIAEGP
+955 
-968 VDLTG
+968 
-973 TFAVLHLVQD
+973 
-983 LVRAH
+983 
-988 IGSSLKSLEFLFT
+988 
-1001 CGLF
+1001 

>member
-24 FVAASAK
+24 FVAAGAAK
-31 VSVPPVVEVPPVV
+31 VSAPSVVEVPPVV
-44 RVPDVAPAPSKPAPR
+44 RVPDIAPASSKSAVR

-68 VPDGPDVPDLSG
+68 VPDGPEVPDLSG

-90 PPAATQAGDTA
+90 PPAAAQAGDTA

-136 AKKFSKMQE
+136 AKKFTKMQE

-201 AEREER
+201 AERERLAAAEREER
-207 ERLEQERAAA
+207 ERAEQERLEREQAEALTTAATVAAA
-217 ATAAAA
+217 AIENEARSKASEPEGAALSMGPSAKSDA
-223 VAAETAEMEE
+223 AAETL
-233 APEFTTP
+233 
-240 GEDAPVA
+240 VA
-247 ENETSK
+247 VESDE
-253 AGDASGVAF
+253 
-262 GAIPGAVAGFAA
+262 
-274 ADATAKDDDLDEV
+274 LDEI

-318 RQGRGRSRKTQDE
+318 RQKRNRGRGVPEE
-331 AGATPETPV
+331 ASAAPENP
-340 VQEAPQASPN
+340 EEPEMPASSPN
-350 ESADACAA
+350 EPADACAA
-358 EETALMEAASAIVV
+358 EETALMEAVSAIVV

-385 ALTPRATGELAFPS
+385 ALAPRATGELAFPA
-399 TIEEETPE
+399 TIEEEGAPE
-407 LESSIDFS
+407 SEPSIDFS
-415 APEEAAPVRD
+415 VPEEVVPVRE
-425 GADTE
+425 GADAET
-430 APFPG
+430 PFSG

-449 AACIALAVV
+449 AACIALAII

-480 VGLSQPEA
+480 VGISQPEA
-488 VDALTAKGF
+488 VDALAAKGF
-497 VAQAVEVKSDDP
+497 AAQAVEMKSDDP

-544 GATSEEA
+544 GATSDDA

-743 NDDNEVSYASPSYS
+743 NDDNEVSYASPSIRY
-757 LRALVLRRTK
+757 
-767 LGESDLILTLLSED
+767 
-781 GSQKRAVA
+781 
-789 KGARRPKSSFAA
+789 
-801 RTEPFCVIDALCAT
+801 
-815 GRSLDILKEARLV
+815 
-828 AAHDALRCN
+828 
-837 LEASAAAA
+837 
-845 PVAEL
+845 
-850 LARMSQRDLANPR
+850 
-863 LFQSA
+863 
-868 MRVLDAMD
+868 
-876 GADDSHRAAL
+876 
-886 SAAELLKILAFSGLR
+886 
-901 PSLEVCVGCGEPVAL
+901 
-916 VEGARIPFSAA
+916 
-927 GGGVLCES
+927 
-935 CRGLDES
+935 
-942 VLVDAG
+942 
-948 TLCWAQY
+948 
-955 FLTTPFDAIAEGP
+955 
-968 VDLTG
+968 
-973 TFAVLHLVQD
+973 
-983 LVRAH
+983 
-988 IGSSLKSLEFLFT
+988 
-1001 CGLF
+1001 

>member
-24 FVAASAK
+24 FVAAGAAK
-31 VSVPPVVEVPPVV
+31 VSVPSVVEVPPVV
-44 RVPDVAPAPSKPAPR
+44 HVPDIAPASSKSAVR

-68 VPDGPDVPDLSG
+68 VPDGPEVPDLSG

-90 PPAATQAGDTA
+90 PPAAAQAGDTA

-136 AKKFSKMQE
+136 AKKFTKMQE

-201 AEREER
+201 AERERLAAAER
-207 ERLEQERAAA
+207 EEHERAEQERVAA

-223 VAAETAEMEE
+223 VAVETAEMGET
-233 APEFTTP
+233 PEFTTP

-247 ENETSK
+247 ESEASK

-274 ADATAKDDDLDEV
+274 VDATAKDDDLDEV

-318 RQGRGRSRKTQDE
+318 RQKRNRGRGVPEEASAAPENPEEPEMPASSPDE
-331 AGATPETPV
+331 PADVRAT
-340 VQEAPQASPN
+340 
-350 ESADACAA
+350 
-358 EETALMEAASAIVV
+358 EETALMEAASAIVG
-372 ADQAAVTTAEAEE
+372 ADQATVTTAEAEE
-385 ALTPRATGELAFPS
+385 ALAPRATGELAVPAAIGEVIPE
-399 TIEEETPE
+399 TEPPVDYQVLEE
-407 LESSIDFS
+407 DAS
-415 APEEAAPVRD
+415 APYEVDDETSSPAP
-425 GADTE
+425 T
-430 APFPG
+430 
-435 PSARPPRAKGPIIA
+435 ARPPRAKGPIIA
-449 AACIALAVV
+449 AACIVLAVV

-488 VDALTAKGF
+488 VDALAAKGF
-497 VAQAVEVKSDDP
+497 AAQAVEVKSDDP

-544 GATSEEA
+544 GATSDEA
-551 AQALEAEGF
+551 TQALEAEGF

-743 NDDNEVSYASPSYS
+743 NDDNEVSYASPSIRY
-757 LRALVLRRTK
+757 
-767 LGESDLILTLLSED
+767 
-781 GSQKRAVA
+781 
-789 KGARRPKSSFAA
+789 
-801 RTEPFCVIDALCAT
+801 
-815 GRSLDILKEARLV
+815 
-828 AAHDALRCN
+828 
-837 LEASAAAA
+837 
-845 PVAEL
+845 
-850 LARMSQRDLANPR
+850 
-863 LFQSA
+863 
-868 MRVLDAMD
+868 
-876 GADDSHRAAL
+876 
-886 SAAELLKILAFSGLR
+886 
-901 PSLEVCVGCGEPVAL
+901 
-916 VEGARIPFSAA
+916 
-927 GGGVLCES
+927 
-935 CRGLDES
+935 
-942 VLVDAG
+942 
-948 TLCWAQY
+948 
-955 FLTTPFDAIAEGP
+955 
-968 VDLTG
+968 
-973 TFAVLHLVQD
+973 
-983 LVRAH
+983 
-988 IGSSLKSLEFLFT
+988 
-1001 CGLF
+1001 

>member
-24 FVAASAK
+24 FVAAGAAK
-31 VSVPPVVEVPPVV
+31 VSVPSVVEVPPVV
-44 RVPDVAPAPSKPAPR
+44 RVPDIAPASSKSAVR

-68 VPDGPDVPDLSG
+68 VPDGPEVPDLSG

-90 PPAATQAGDTA
+90 PPAAAQAGDTA

-136 AKKFSKMQE
+136 AKKFTKMQE

-183 QRRIAEEE
+183 RRRIAEEE

-201 AEREER
+201 AERERLAAAEREER
-207 ERLEQERAAA
+207 ERAEQERLEREQAEALTTAATVAAA
-217 ATAAAA
+217 AIENEARSKASEPEGAALSMGPSAKSDA
-223 VAAETAEMEE
+223 AAETL
-233 APEFTTP
+233 
-240 GEDAPVA
+240 VA
-247 ENETSK
+247 VESDE
-253 AGDASGVAF
+253 
-262 GAIPGAVAGFAA
+262 
-274 ADATAKDDDLDEV
+274 LDEI

-318 RQGRGRSRKTQDE
+318 RQKRNRGRGVPEEASAAPENPEEPEMPASSPDE
-331 AGATPETPV
+331 PADVRAT
-340 VQEAPQASPN
+340 
-350 ESADACAA
+350 

-385 ALTPRATGELAFPS
+385 ALAPRATGELAFPA
-399 TIEEETPE
+399 TIEEEGAPE
-407 LESSIDFS
+407 SEPSIDFS
-415 APEEAAPVRD
+415 VPEEVVPVQE
-425 GADTE
+425 GADAET
-430 APFPG
+430 PFSG

-449 AACIALAVV
+449 AACIALAII

-488 VDALTAKGF
+488 VDALAAKGF

-615 KAALQAEGYEVTSEW
+615 KAALEAEGYEVSTEW

-646 AAGSELNSGSEVT
+646 TAGSELNSGSEVT

-743 NDDNEVSYASPSYS
+743 NDDNEVSYASPSIRY
-757 LRALVLRRTK
+757 
-767 LGESDLILTLLSED
+767 
-781 GSQKRAVA
+781 
-789 KGARRPKSSFAA
+789 
-801 RTEPFCVIDALCAT
+801 
-815 GRSLDILKEARLV
+815 
-828 AAHDALRCN
+828 
-837 LEASAAAA
+837 
-845 PVAEL
+845 
-850 LARMSQRDLANPR
+850 
-863 LFQSA
+863 
-868 MRVLDAMD
+868 
-876 GADDSHRAAL
+876 
-886 SAAELLKILAFSGLR
+886 
-901 PSLEVCVGCGEPVAL
+901 
-916 VEGARIPFSAA
+916 
-927 GGGVLCES
+927 
-935 CRGLDES
+935 
-942 VLVDAG
+942 
-948 TLCWAQY
+948 
-955 FLTTPFDAIAEGP
+955 
-968 VDLTG
+968 
-973 TFAVLHLVQD
+973 
-983 LVRAH
+983 
-988 IGSSLKSLEFLFT
+988 
-1001 CGLF
+1001 

>member
-24 FVAASAK
+24 FVAAGAAK
-31 VSVPPVVEVPPVV
+31 VSVPSVVEVPPVV
-44 RVPDVAPAPSKPAPR
+44 RVPDIAPASSKSAAR

-68 VPDGPDVPDLSG
+68 VPDGPEVPDLSG

-90 PPAATQAGDTA
+90 PPAAAQAGDTA

-136 AKKFSKMQE
+136 AKKFTKMQE

-201 AEREER
+201 AERERLAAAEREER
-207 ERLEQERAAA
+207 ERAEQERLEREQAEALTTAATVAAA
-217 ATAAAA
+217 AIENEARSMESEPEGAALSMGPSAKSDA
-223 VAAETAEMEE
+223 AAETL
-233 APEFTTP
+233 
-240 GEDAPVA
+240 VA
-247 ENETSK
+247 VESDE
-253 AGDASGVAF
+253 
-262 GAIPGAVAGFAA
+262 
-274 ADATAKDDDLDEV
+274 LDEI

-318 RQGRGRSRKTQDE
+318 RQKRNRGRGVPEE
-331 AGATPETPV
+331 ASAAPENP
-340 VQEAPQASPN
+340 EEPEMPASSPN
-350 ESADACAA
+350 EPADACAA

-385 ALTPRATGELAFPS
+385 ALAPRATGELAFPA
-399 TIEEETPE
+399 TIEEEGAPE
-407 LESSIDFS
+407 SEPSIDFS
-415 APEEAAPVRD
+415 VPEEVVPVRE
-425 GADTE
+425 GADAET
-430 APFPG
+430 PFSG

-449 AACIALAVV
+449 AACIALAVI

-488 VDALTAKGF
+488 VDALAAKGF
-497 VAQAVEVKSDDP
+497 AAQAVEMKSDEP

-521 HRAEEGSTVTLSVAV
+521 HRAEEGSTVTLSVAA

-544 GATSEEA
+544 GATSDEA

-580 SPEAGTEA
+580 SPKAGTEA

-615 KAALQAEGYEVTSEW
+615 KAALEAEGYEVSTEW
-630 YTTEDIEEG
+630 YTTEDIKEG

-646 AAGSELNSGSEVT
+646 TAGSELNSGSEVT

-664 SRGTELVD
+664 SRGTELVGPHPRD
-672 LTREILPGANLTND
+672 PARGQPHQRRGQLQGGEHQELHLSRRRRGALH
-686 EGSFKV
+686 
-692 ENIKSCTY
+692 
-700 RGDGEVLY
+700 RGGAPV
-708 TVEARQYEVVT
+708 R
-719 MPFGLGQETVFAKKL
+719 
-734 TTIEGGIVW
+734 GG
-743 NDDNEVSYASPSYS
+743 
-757 LRALVLRRTK
+757 
-767 LGESDLILTLLSED
+767 
-781 GSQKRAVA
+781 
-789 KGARRPKSSFAA
+789 
-801 RTEPFCVIDALCAT
+801 
-815 GRSLDILKEARLV
+815 
-828 AAHDALRCN
+828 HDALR
-837 LEASAAAA
+837 
-845 PVAEL
+845 PG
-850 LARMSQRDLANPR
+850 PG
-863 LFQSA
+863 
-868 MRVLDAMD
+868 D
-876 GADDSHRAAL
+876 G
-886 SAAELLKILAFSGLR
+886 
-901 PSLEVCVGCGEPVAL
+901 
-916 VEGARIPFSAA
+916 
-927 GGGVLCES
+927 
-935 CRGLDES
+935 
-942 VLVDAG
+942 
-948 TLCWAQY
+948 
-955 FLTTPFDAIAEGP
+955 
-968 VDLTG
+968 
-973 TFAVLHLVQD
+973 
-983 LVRAH
+983 VR
-988 IGSSLKSLEFLFT
+988 
-1001 CGLF
+1001 

>member
-24 FVAASAK
+24 FVAAGAAK
-31 VSVPPVVEVPPVV
+31 VSVPSVVEVPPVV
-44 RVPDVAPAPSKPAPR
+44 RVPDIAPASSKSAVR

-68 VPDGPDVPDLSG
+68 VPDGPEVPDLSG

-90 PPAATQAGDTA
+90 PPAAAQAGDTA

-136 AKKFSKMQE
+136 AKKFTKMQE

-201 AEREER
+201 AERERLAAAEREER
-207 ERLEQERAAA
+207 ERAEQERLEREQAEALTTAATVAAA
-217 ATAAAA
+217 AIENEARSKASEPEGAALSMGPSAKSDA
-223 VAAETAEMEE
+223 AAETL
-233 APEFTTP
+233 
-240 GEDAPVA
+240 VA
-247 ENETSK
+247 VESDE
-253 AGDASGVAF
+253 
-262 GAIPGAVAGFAA
+262 
-274 ADATAKDDDLDEV
+274 LDEI

-318 RQGRGRSRKTQDE
+318 RQKRNRGRGVPEEASAAPENPEEPEMPASSPDE
-331 AGATPETPV
+331 PADVRAT
-340 VQEAPQASPN
+340 
-350 ESADACAA
+350 

-372 ADQAAVTTAEAEE
+372 ADQATVTTAEAEE
-385 ALTPRATGELAFPS
+385 ALAPRATGELAVPA
-399 TIEEETPE
+399 TIEEEGAPE
-407 LESSIDFS
+407 SEPSIDFS
-415 APEEAAPVRD
+415 MSEEVVPVRE
-425 GADTE
+425 GADAET
-430 APFPG
+430 PFSG

-449 AACIALAVV
+449 AACIALAII

-488 VDALTAKGF
+488 TDALAAKGF
-497 VAQAVEVKSDDP
+497 AAQAVEVKSDDP

-544 GATSEEA
+544 GATSDDA

-602 TVPDVEGMSEADA
+602 TVPDVESMSEADA
-615 KAALQAEGYEVTSEW
+615 KAALEAEGYEVSTEW

-639 TAVSTDP
+639 TAVFTDP

-743 NDDNEVSYASPSYS
+743 NDDNEVSYASPSIRY
-757 LRALVLRRTK
+757 
-767 LGESDLILTLLSED
+767 
-781 GSQKRAVA
+781 
-789 KGARRPKSSFAA
+789 
-801 RTEPFCVIDALCAT
+801 
-815 GRSLDILKEARLV
+815 
-828 AAHDALRCN
+828 
-837 LEASAAAA
+837 
-845 PVAEL
+845 
-850 LARMSQRDLANPR
+850 
-863 LFQSA
+863 
-868 MRVLDAMD
+868 
-876 GADDSHRAAL
+876 
-886 SAAELLKILAFSGLR
+886 
-901 PSLEVCVGCGEPVAL
+901 
-916 VEGARIPFSAA
+916 
-927 GGGVLCES
+927 
-935 CRGLDES
+935 
-942 VLVDAG
+942 
-948 TLCWAQY
+948 
-955 FLTTPFDAIAEGP
+955 
-968 VDLTG
+968 
-973 TFAVLHLVQD
+973 
-983 LVRAH
+983 
-988 IGSSLKSLEFLFT
+988 
-1001 CGLF
+1001 